1 MLDNQDMLRIGA
13 PIENGEIFEVICW
26 MGGFKPLRLDGFEV
40 IFYQTPSN
48 MVKPSLCKLIHDFED
63 HPGRI
68 RYWKRYFLQQRN
80 DNGSLRTVL
89 IYKAI
94 AIL

>member
-26 MGGFKPLRLDGFEV
+26 MGGFKPLRLDGFEA

-68 RYWKRYFLQQRN
+68 RY
-80 DNGSLRTVL
+80 
-89 IYKAI
+89 
-94 AIL
+94 